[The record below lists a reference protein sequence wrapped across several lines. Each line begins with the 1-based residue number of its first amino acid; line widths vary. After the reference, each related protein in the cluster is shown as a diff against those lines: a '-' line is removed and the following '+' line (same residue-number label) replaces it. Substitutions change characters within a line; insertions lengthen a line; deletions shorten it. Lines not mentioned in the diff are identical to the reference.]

1 MVDGLVWRWKQT
13 KGLSYSEDF
22 ADYEREVMDAIAQD
36 GTKPVLNLDNYR
48 DDLQPG
54 IMVPLGNW

>member
-1 MVDGLVWRWKQT
+1 
-13 KGLSYSEDF
+13 LSYSEDF
-22 ADYEREVMDAIAQD
+22 ADYEREVTDAIARD
-36 GTKPVLNLDNYR
+36 GTKPVLNLNNYR